1 MNTEELKLN
10 VINQI
15 NQLNDFRI
23 IEEIQQ
29 LINFESSTEE
39 YQLNETEI
47 NRVEDAQKEYKKANI
62 LSEDLANQEIDQRLN
77 EK

>member
-15 NQLNDFRI
+15 NQLNDFKI

-29 LINFESSTEE
+29 LINFESPTEE

-62 LSEDLANQEIDQRLN
+62 LSEDLANQEIDQWLN

>member
-1 MNTEELKLN
+1 M
-10 VINQI
+10 
-15 NQLNDFRI
+15 
-23 IEEIQQ
+23 
-29 LINFESSTEE
+29 INFESPTEE

-62 LSEDLANQEIDQRLN
+62 LSEDLANQEIDQWLN

>member
-47 NRVEDAQKEYKKANI
+47 NRVEDTQKEYKKANI
-62 LSEDLANQEIDQRLN
+62 LSEDLANQEIDQWLN

>member
-62 LSEDLANQEIDQRLN
+62 LSEDLANQEIDQWLN

>member
-15 NQLNDFRI
+15 NQLNDFKI

-29 LINFESSTEE
+29 LINFESPTEE

-47 NRVEDAQKEYKKANI
+47 NSVEDAQKEYKKANI
-62 LSEDLANQEIDQRLN
+62 LSEDLANQEIDQWLN

>member
-29 LINFESSTEE
+29 LINFESPTEE

-62 LSEDLANQEIDQRLN
+62 LSEDLANQEIDQWLN

>member
-15 NQLNDFRI
+15 NQLNNFRI

-62 LSEDLANQEIDQRLN
+62 LSEDLANQEIDQWLN